1 MKVTPAILQHEF
13 IGLHAKV
20 VRSLHSNYLGIEG
33 RVIDETRNTFTILH
47 ENREKIVI
55 KNTAVFDF
63 TLPDGTVLEIDGK
76 AIVGRPENRVKK
88 QVRRRW

>member
-13 IGLHAKV
+13 IGLHAKI
-20 VRSLHSNYLGIEG
+20 VRSSHCNYVGIEG
-33 RVIDETRNTFTILH
+33 RVTDETRNTFKILH

-55 KNTAVFDF
+55 KNTAVFNF

-76 AIVGRPENRVKK
+76 AIIGKPENRIKK
-88 QVRRRW
+88 RVRRCW